1 MKYKYIFIFLSYFL
15 FAEEI
20 IFLKNSSKANM
31 LDNNFGQVSNLKNY
45 NYETNNLLSLR
56 KEQFGKNIRNDLI
69 TSQNELINLVLNNSK
84 PIDNKFVVDIESD
97 IQYEK
102 NNKFYAE
109 GNVVVYFSNAK
120 LTGNYA
126 VYDRNNKEFV
136 IEGDVVFTKGSQYF
150 EASRLS
156 YNFEEENGT
165 IDNIYG
171 VLDINDINLDLELES
186 SIETEKNKNSKNEV
200 SELEYINSAS
210 LGLVSDF
217 KANSKFNFNSIKFD
231 VPDIQKWRFKSEKLY
246 LESNKLRSKKIFFT
260 NDAFNKP
267 QFLLQ
272 SKNFSG
278 EIVSDKLRI
287 ISRNSQ
293 IIFDD
298 FLKLPIGRRTIFDD
312 DPATATWGIG
322 LDSDERD
329 GLYIQR
335 TFGDI
340 DIFDN
345 YSLKLTP
352 NFLLQRS
359 IKGNSDSFRKKNES
373 ILSDKKKTDISFLDN
388 FALNADISGKLFNWD
403 LSLESSLNSLDIDR
417 FNQANR
423 SKFTLTKTYDLNS
436 NKEPNLASVKSGS
449 DLVFNNHLDTQF
461 YAMYREKINKVFSG
475 NEEIYFG
482 KGARIANRRSWISKG
497 INNNLSFIYDLGE
510 FKAEKRDIKEFANLS
525 RNLFAIKYQNQI
537 PLWKKYYPDNKI
549 NEKYK
554 FSPKIINQG
563 INWNTYIDYGLFL
576 YGDSSRQE
584 AVIFRSGPTITLGS
598 LTKKYLD
605 YTSLDVLAQYAIKE
619 DESPFRFDNINET
632 ENIKFNL
639 KQQLY
644 GPLIFGVLS
653 YLNVDPNNDNYGEF
667 SSTQYSLDISRR
679 AYSLGAFYRPSS
691 SAIGIQFN
699 IFNFDY
705 SGFGSRF

>member
-1 MKYKYIFIFLSYFL
+1 M

-436 NKEPNLASVKSGS
+436 NKEPNLASVKSES
-449 DLVFNNHLDTQF
+449 DLVFNNYLDTQF

>member
-1 MKYKYIFIFLSYFL
+1 M
-15 FAEEI
+15 
-20 IFLKNSSKANM
+20 
-31 LDNNFGQVSNLKNY
+31 
-45 NYETNNLLSLR
+45 
-56 KEQFGKNIRNDLI
+56 
-69 TSQNELINLVLNNSK
+69 
-84 PIDNKFVVDIESD
+84 
-97 IQYEK
+97 
-102 NNKFYAE
+102 
-109 GNVVVYFSNAK
+109 
-120 LTGNYA
+120 
-126 VYDRNNKEFV
+126 
-136 IEGDVVFTKGSQYF
+136 
-150 EASRLS
+150 
-156 YNFEEENGT
+156 
-165 IDNIYG
+165 
-171 VLDINDINLDLELES
+171 
-186 SIETEKNKNSKNEV
+186 
-200 SELEYINSAS
+200 
-210 LGLVSDF
+210 
-217 KANSKFNFNSIKFD
+217 
-231 VPDIQKWRFKSEKLY
+231 W
-246 LESNKLRSKKIFFT
+246 
-260 NDAFNKP
+260 
-267 QFLLQ
+267 
-272 SKNFSG
+272 
-278 EIVSDKLRI
+278 
-287 ISRNSQ
+287 
-293 IIFDD
+293 
-298 FLKLPIGRRTIFDD
+298 
-312 DPATATWGIG
+312 
-322 LDSDERD
+322 
-329 GLYIQR
+329 
-335 TFGDI
+335 
-340 DIFDN
+340 
-345 YSLKLTP
+345 
-352 NFLLQRS
+352 
-359 IKGNSDSFRKKNES
+359 
-373 ILSDKKKTDISFLDN
+373 LDN

>member
-1 MKYKYIFIFLSYFL
+1 
-15 FAEEI
+15 
-20 IFLKNSSKANM
+20 M

-436 NKEPNLASVKSGS
+436 NKEPNLASVKSES
-449 DLVFNNHLDTQF
+449 DLVFNNYLDTQF